1 MKDNKKIA
9 IISIV
14 LIAIAIVTI
23 VVVSNSIKSKTIKE
37 EYKTI
42 KEEYSKAIDAKIE
55 EYLSGDD
62 REEADEMGLTDIS
75 YELTKIEK
83 DDGNNLL
90 SVSIYITTDGREDWE
105 TAQELLAYE
114 VEEECFKLAEG
125 QKDEFYLGKYRCS
138 YRAGSWH
145 DYAFD
150 ELITTYVDGNK
161 IHYPEI
167 LDTSSSKDTVKC
179 EVCGKKYNKGS
190 DNAKSISRTNMCS
203 RCYSN
208 FKWTQDAI
216 KEMPVD

>member
-1 MKDNKKIA
+1 MKNKNKILLCIV
-9 IISIV
+9 IIA
-14 LIAIAIVTI
+14 LAIVAI
-23 VVVSNSIKSKTIKE
+23 VAVSNSIKT
-37 EYKTI
+37 KTI

-62 REEADEMGLTDIS
+62 KPQADEMGLTDIS

-90 SVSIYITTDGREDWE
+90 SVSIYITTDGRADWE
-105 TAQELLAYE
+105 TAQSLLAYE
-114 VEEECFKLAEG
+114 VEQECFGLSEG
-125 QKDEFYLGKYRCS
+125 GSSDFYLGKYRCS

-145 DYAFD
+145 DYAFH
-150 ELITTYVDGNK
+150 ELITTYVDGKK

-167 LDTSSSKDTVKC
+167 IDTSSSKDTSKC
-179 EVCGKKYNKGS
+179 QVCGKKFNKGS

-203 RCYSN
+203 SCYSN

-216 KEMPVD
+216 KEMPVG